1 MKQQGDDGHL
11 DPEGM
16 QVIKYKKYQFPYP
29 KTSSTK
35 SAK

>member
-16 QVIKYKKYQFPYP
+16 QVIKYQGYSFPYP
-29 KTSSTK
+29 KKGAKK
-35 SAK
+35 SVK